1 MFFIIILYLEDY
13 KWLLSQ
19 NQWVKNDGKKYRLSK
34 SNLSLKT
41 IKVKGRQCRTR
52 GIVFAICPNFGKV
65 EVQSLF
71 VQRKNKSH
79 EGQLLRQIFWG
90 TSRSNKRILNRIFS
104 AEPGNKWL
112 NNPTL
117 IFSYIELCKCLLRSL
132 FFHIIPFPMKS
143 LRCEVPC
150 ERYHIFIFLS

>member
-1 MFFIIILYLEDY
+1 MTFLVIDR
-13 KWLLSQ
+13 
-19 NQWVKNDGKKYRLSK
+19 KKYRLSI
-34 SNLSLKT
+34 SNLSLKN

-65 EVQSLF
+65 EVQSTF

-79 EGQLLRQIFWG
+79 EGQLLRQIFGG
-90 TSRSNKRILNRIFS
+90 TSRSSKRIFNPDLL
-104 AEPGNKWL
+104 AEPGNKSL

-117 IFSYIELCKCLLRSL
+117 IFSYIELCKCLLSSL

-143 LRCEVPC
+143 LRSEVPC
-150 ERYHIFIFLS
+150 ERYHIFIYLS